1 MTNITTYVSN
11 GSPSEGEKP
20 MTSLFV
26 VDQEKCEQDGLCAAE
41 CPLGII
47 ELKDNKSVPI
57 PTKDAD
63 ELCIHCGHC
72 VAVCPHRAMS
82 HKSMT
87 PEQCPPVIKD
97 WLLNPEQVEHF
108 LRSRRSIRT
117 YKEQPVAREIL
128 TKLIHIARFAPSGHN
143 LQPVRW
149 SVIYDSQE
157 VRRLAGIVIDWM
169 RDLLDKGE
177 PLAKVLHMDRVVAA
191 WESGVER
198 ICRGAPQVIV
208 AHAPKEE
215 RTAPQ
220 ACTIALAYLEL
231 AAPSFGLGACWAG
244 YFNAAA
250 NFWPPMQEALDLP
263 EEHVSF
269 GAMMIG
275 YPKFKYQRL
284 PLRNEPQIIWR

>member
-1 MTNITTYVSN
+1 MSN
-11 GSPSEGEKP
+11 
-20 MTSLFV
+20 LFV
-26 VDQEKCEQDGLCAAE
+26 ADQDKCKQDGLCVAE
-41 CPLGII
+41 CPAGII
-47 ELKDNKSVPI
+47 EIKDDKSVPT
-57 PTKDAD
+57 PTDDAG
-63 ELCIHCGHC
+63 ELCIRCGHC
-72 VAVCPHRAMS
+72 VAVCPHGAMS
-82 HKSMT
+82 HRSMT
-87 PEQCPPVIKD
+87 PDQCPPVRRD

-117 YKEQPVAREIL
+117 YKEEPVGREIL

-143 LQPVRW
+143 AQPVRW
-149 SVIYDSQE
+149 SVIYERQE
-157 VRRLAGIVIDWM
+157 VRRLAEIVIDWM
-169 RDLLDKGE
+169 RHLLDKGE
-177 PLAKVLHMDRVVAA
+177 PLAKALHMDHVVAA

-198 ICRGAPQVIV
+198 ICRGAPHVIV

-231 AAPSFGLGACWAG
+231 ASPSFGLGACWAG
-244 YFNAAA
+244 YFNGAA

-263 EEHVSF
+263 EGHISF
-269 GAMMIG
+269 GAMMVG

>member
-1 MTNITTYVSN
+1 MGPVLVVNYA
-11 GSPSEGEKP
+11 GGP

-26 VDQEKCEQDGLCAAE
+26 ADQEKCKQDGLCVAE
-41 CPLGII
+41 CPIGII
-47 ELKDNKSVPI
+47 EIKDNKSVPI

-72 VAVCPHRAMS
+72 VSVCPQGAMS
-82 HKSMT
+82 HRSMT
-87 PEQCPPVIKD
+87 PGQCPPVRKD
-97 WLLNPEQVEHF
+97 WLLSPEQVEHF

-117 YKEQPVAREIL
+117 YNEEPVAREVL
-128 TKLIHIARFAPSGHN
+128 TKLIQIARFAPSGSN
-143 LQPVRW
+143 VQPVRW
-149 SVIYDSQE
+149 LVIYDSQE
-157 VRRLAGIVIDWM
+157 VRRLAGIVVDWM
-169 RDLLDKGE
+169 RDLSDKGE
-177 PLAKVLHMDRVVAA
+177 PLSKALHMDRIVAA

-198 ICRGAPQVIV
+198 ICRGAPHVIV

-231 AAPSFGLGACWAG
+231 AAPSLGLGACWAG
-244 YFNAAA
+244 YFSGAA
-250 NFWPPMQEALDLP
+250 NFWPPMQDALDLP

-269 GAMMIG
+269 GAMMVG

-284 PLRNEPQIIWR
+284 PLRNEPQISWR